1 MYDISVATSSR
12 PDSTS
17 PPVAS
22 ATASDADPGASHVQ
36 DTPPAVVQHVMQAV
50 IDRKEAYVSLLTR
63 LARIET
69 PSTDPETIYPAFDLL
84 ADELAHAGIESMHL
98 PGQETA
104 GSLYARPADRPAGAP
119 IQFLL
124 GHVDTVWPLGTLGR
138 MPVVEKDGKLRGP
151 GVFDMKAGLTSF
163 VIALQTLFDLGLSL
177 PAAPVLLITSDEEIG
192 SHESRRHIE
201 RLARCASRVYVSEP
215 GLGHRGKLKT
225 ARKGTGEYV
234 IYVSPSGNGGNG
246 ESPIVPQMMRL
257 VQLLHNLGDAERGIT
272 VNVGTLRGP
281 STDDPRGSLGVDVR
295 VVTKED
301 AYVVDREL
309 REGVAALFAGTDVAA
324 EVQGGVERPPLERTP
339 GNRRLWHAAV
349 SIARDMD
356 LVLEEDRAG
365 GASDGNFT
373 SPFAP
378 TLDGL
383 GAVGDGAHADH
394 EFAYIDAT
402 VQRCALLALLLLV
415 PVDA

>member
-1 MYDISVATSSR
+1 
-12 PDSTS
+12 
-17 PPVAS
+17 
-22 ATASDADPGASHVQ
+22 
-36 DTPPAVVQHVMQAV
+36 MQAV
-50 IDRKEAYVSLLTR
+50 TDRRDAYVSLLTR
-63 LARIET
+63 LARMET

-84 ADELAHAGIESMHL
+84 ADELAHAGLESVHV

-104 GSLYARPADRPAGAP
+104 GSLYARPADRAAGAP

-124 GHVDTVWPLGTLGR
+124 GHVDTVWPLGTLSR
-138 MPVVEKDGKLRGP
+138 MPVVEEDGKLRGP

-163 VIALQTLFDLGLSL
+163 VIALQTLRDLGLSL
-177 PAAPVLLITSDEEIG
+177 PAAPALLITSDEEIG

-201 RLARCASRVYVSEP
+201 RLARCASRVYVTEP

-234 IYVSPSGNGGNG
+234 IYVAPDVSARGDGSADADGGADADTADTEAPPQPIRQGTGNG

-257 VQLLHNLGDAERGIT
+257 VQLLHGLGDPERGIT

-281 STDDPRGSLGVDVR
+281 SAGDPRGSLGVDVR

-301 AYVVDREL
+301 AYAVDREL
-309 REGVAALFAGTDVAA
+309 REGVAALFEGA
-324 EVQGGVERPPLERTP
+324 EVTADVQGGVERPPLERTP
-339 GNRRLWHAAV
+339 GNRRLWRAAV

-356 LVLEEDRAG
+356 LMLEEDRAG